1 MPTTLLP
8 FFLFYKILLYNILR
22 LWEQGH
28 IWVYSIKKKCLN
40 SRSGVVVV
48 KAAVLLKRLT
58 WRGRET
64 LSLEDSPD
72 AIVGV
77 EECLTN
83 KACLVAWLSC
93 AHSSILPGWMLE
105 EMDVIS
111 RRMQE
116 CVVSTLLSSL
126 CFCFERR
133 KWQGRS
139 SNASVSLSPETVRG
153 PVGVRTRRHAEIT
166 RGWFAFCSRAG
177 HVMPL
182 CQTELSHPPTWNLSK
197 RTQTL
202 RFHIHLRGKDE
213 PASDVL

>member
-1 MPTTLLP
+1 MPTTPLP

-93 AHSSILPGWMLE
+93 AHSSILTGWMDAWRDGRYFAADARVCCQYSLVLSLFLFWKEEMARQKLKRKRLSQPWNGAGPGW
-105 EMDVIS
+105 
-111 RRMQE
+111 
-116 CVVSTLLSSL
+116 
-126 CFCFERR
+126 
-133 KWQGRS
+133 
-139 SNASVSLSPETVRG
+139 
-153 PVGVRTRRHAEIT
+153 
-166 RGWFAFCSRAG
+166 
-177 HVMPL
+177 
-182 CQTELSHPPTWNLSK
+182 SK
-197 RTQTL
+197 DT
-202 RFHIHLRGKDE
+202 
-213 PASDVL
+213 